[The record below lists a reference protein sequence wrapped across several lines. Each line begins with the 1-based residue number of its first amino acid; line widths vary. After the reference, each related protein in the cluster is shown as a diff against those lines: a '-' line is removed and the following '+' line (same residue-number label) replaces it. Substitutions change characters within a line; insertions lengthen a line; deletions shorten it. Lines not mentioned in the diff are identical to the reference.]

1 MDFSKGPVVK
11 TELVCKWIDRTSPR
25 RQRLGRAAAAAASVC
40 EQTFGS
46 MHELVDH
53 VTTEHVAAGLESL
66 SHVCMWDECLRGGKA
81 FKAKYKLI
89 NHIRVHTGEKPF
101 SCAFPN
107 CGKMPREQLHSLTLK
122 KEQMCEKPFQ
132 CEFCERRFANSS
144 DRKKHS
150 QVHTA
155 SKPYDCKA
163 LGCTKSY
170 THPSSLRKHMKVHVK
185 SSPTSEPRDPYDSIP
200 HQLQQPHQALLEPLN
215 LKMNRHSP
223 SLANNNAEF
232 PLLTNHELGLSSAGE
247 ADHKLLL
254 RSSSPMAMPLDLS
267 LSGLKSQ
274 LAQRQQSGRT
284 PRRSQRSVNPA
295 LPQLSN
301 IKEWYVCTRTT
312 APHFPLL
319 HPDHIKSEPSDDDEY
334 VTTDDQFCVVKNG
347 CLARFSVTPD
357 LAALTTSNFVLLLLS
372 SQYFTFDKILIAN
385 RGEIACRVIKTCK
398 KMGIQTVAV
407 HSDVDSSAVHPG
419 YGFLSEN
426 KEFAKRLAAEGVA
439 FIGPDTHAIQ
449 AMGDKIESKLIAK
462 AAKVNTIPG
471 FDGVVETVEE
481 AVKIAQEIGYP
492 VMIKAS
498 AGGGGKGMRIS
509 WNDEETRYRIP
520 SFCLHLQLQ

>member
-1 MDFSKGPVVK
+1 MKRAAVVARHNGLVSPLGNNNSSSIVSPHQQRAANISASADSCAGVGMDGLLDFSKGPTVK
-11 TELVCKWIDRTSPR
+11 TELVCKWIDRTSS
-25 RQRLGRAAAAAASVC
+25 RQRLGRTATSVC
-40 EQTFGS
+40 EQTFSS

-53 VTTEHVAAGLESL
+53 VTTEHVAAGLETL

-107 CGKMPREQLHSLTLK
+107 CGKMFARSENLK
-122 KEQMCEKPFQ
+122 IHTRTHTGEKPFQ

-185 SSPTSEPRDPYDSIP
+185 SSPTSNPQDMYDSIS
-200 HQLQQPHQALLEPLN
+200 HHLQQPHQALLEPLD
-215 LKMNRHSP
+215 LKINRHSP
-223 SLANNNAEF
+223 SHANFHTHF
-232 PLLTNHELGLSSAGE
+232 PLVAKHELDLSPPS
-247 ADHKLLL
+247 DVDSKLLL

-301 IKEWYVCTRTT
+301 IKEWYVCTRSSV
-312 APHFPLL
+312 PHFPLL
-319 HPDHIKSEPSDDDEY
+319 HPDHIKSEPIDDVEY
-334 VTTDDQFCVVKNG
+334 VT
-347 CLARFSVTPD
+347 
-357 LAALTTSNFVLLLLS
+357 
-372 SQYFTFDKILIAN
+372 
-385 RGEIACRVIKTCK
+385 
-398 KMGIQTVAV
+398 
-407 HSDVDSSAVHPG
+407 
-419 YGFLSEN
+419 
-426 KEFAKRLAAEGVA
+426 
-439 FIGPDTHAIQ
+439 
-449 AMGDKIESKLIAK
+449 
-462 AAKVNTIPG
+462 
-471 FDGVVETVEE
+471 
-481 AVKIAQEIGYP
+481 
-492 VMIKAS
+492 
-498 AGGGGKGMRIS
+498 
-509 WNDEETRYRIP
+509 
-520 SFCLHLQLQ
+520 

>member
-1 MDFSKGPVVK
+1 MLSMKRAAGVARHNGLVSPLGNNNSGASSIVSQQRAACVPASADGGPGGGMDGLLDFSKGPAVK
-11 TELVCKWIDRTSPR
+11 TELVCKWVDRTSPR
-25 RQRLGRAAAAAASVC
+25 QRLGRTATSVC
-40 EQTFGS
+40 DQTFGS

-107 CGKMPREQLHSLTLK
+107 CGKMFARSENLK
-122 KEQMCEKPFQ
+122 IHTRTHTGEKPFQ

-163 LGCTKSY
+163 MGCTKSY

-185 SSPTSEPRDPYDSIP
+185 SSPTSEPQDAYDSIP
-200 HQLQQPHQALLEPLN
+200 HQLQQPHQALIEPLD
-215 LKMNRHSP
+215 LKINRLSP
-223 SLANNNAEF
+223 SLANKNANF
-232 PLLTNHELGLSSAGE
+232 PLLSNHELDINSTSEVG
-247 ADHKLLL
+247 HKLLL

-267 LSGLKSQ
+267 LSGLKNQ
-274 LAQRQQSGRT
+274 LAQKQQSGRT

-319 HPDHIKSEPSDDDEY
+319 HPDHIKSEPSDDEEY
-334 VTTDDQFCVVKNG
+334 VT
-347 CLARFSVTPD
+347 
-357 LAALTTSNFVLLLLS
+357 
-372 SQYFTFDKILIAN
+372 
-385 RGEIACRVIKTCK
+385 
-398 KMGIQTVAV
+398 
-407 HSDVDSSAVHPG
+407 
-419 YGFLSEN
+419 
-426 KEFAKRLAAEGVA
+426 
-439 FIGPDTHAIQ
+439 
-449 AMGDKIESKLIAK
+449 
-462 AAKVNTIPG
+462 
-471 FDGVVETVEE
+471 
-481 AVKIAQEIGYP
+481 
-492 VMIKAS
+492 
-498 AGGGGKGMRIS
+498 
-509 WNDEETRYRIP
+509 
-520 SFCLHLQLQ
+520 

>member
-1 MDFSKGPVVK
+1 MRSSPHQNTQEGGKTTRNGFPLGFNRFDRRSEAFSRRQERGKPAVVSMKRVAVVARHNGLVSPLGNNNSGASNIVSSPQQRTTIVTAPAENVTGGGVDGLLDYSKGPAIK
-11 TELVCKWIDRTSPR
+11 TELVCKWTDRTSS
-25 RQRLGRAAAAAASVC
+25 RQRLERTATSVC
-40 EQTFGS
+40 DQTFNS

-53 VTTEHVAAGLESL
+53 VTTEHVAAGLEAL

-107 CGKMPREQLHSLTLK
+107 CGKMFARSENLK
-122 KEQMCEKPFQ
+122 IHTRTHTGEKPFQ

-185 SSPTSEPRDPYDSIP
+185 SSPTSEPQDPYDSIL
-200 HQLQQPHQALLEPLN
+200 HQQHQQPHQALLEPLD
-215 LKMNRHSP
+215 LKMNRLSP
-223 SLANNNAEF
+223 SLIDRNTHF
-232 PLLTNHELGLSSAGE
+232 PALSIHNLDSSSVGE
-247 ADHKLLL
+247 VDHKLPL

-267 LSGLKSQ
+267 LSGLKSR
-274 LAQRQQSGRT
+274 LAQQQQGTRT

-295 LPQLSN
+295 LPQVSN

-312 APHFPLL
+312 AQHFPLL

-334 VTTDDQFCVVKNG
+334 
-347 CLARFSVTPD
+347 
-357 LAALTTSNFVLLLLS
+357 
-372 SQYFTFDKILIAN
+372 
-385 RGEIACRVIKTCK
+385 
-398 KMGIQTVAV
+398 
-407 HSDVDSSAVHPG
+407 
-419 YGFLSEN
+419 
-426 KEFAKRLAAEGVA
+426 
-439 FIGPDTHAIQ
+439 
-449 AMGDKIESKLIAK
+449 
-462 AAKVNTIPG
+462 NT
-471 FDGVVETVEE
+471 
-481 AVKIAQEIGYP
+481 
-492 VMIKAS
+492 
-498 AGGGGKGMRIS
+498 
-509 WNDEETRYRIP
+509 
-520 SFCLHLQLQ
+520 

>member
-1 MDFSKGPVVK
+1 MKRAAAVARHNGLVSPLGNNNSGASSIVSPPRTASLSAAADAGPGGGTDGLLDFSRGPAVK
-11 TELVCKWIDRTSPR
+11 TELACRWVDRSSPR
-25 RQRLGRAAAAAASVC
+25 QMLGRTAASVC

-53 VTTEHVAAGLESL
+53 VTTEHVAAGFECL

-107 CGKMPREQLHSLTLK
+107 CGKMFARSENLK
-122 KEQMCEKPFQ
+122 IHTRTHTGEKPFQ

-185 SSPTSEPRDPYDSIP
+185 SSPPADPQDAYDP
-200 HQLQQPHQALLEPLN
+200 HQLQQPHPALLEPLD
-215 LKMNRHSP
+215 LKIHRLSP
-223 SLANNNAEF
+223 SLVNGNTAF
-232 PLLTNHELGLSSAGE
+232 PLLSNRALDIGPAGG

-254 RSSSPMAMPLDLS
+254 RSSSPMAVPLDLS

-274 LAQRQQSGRT
+274 LAQKQQSGRT
-284 PRRSQRSVNPA
+284 RRRSQRSVNPA

-301 IKEWYVCTRTT
+301 IKEWYVCTRST
-312 APHFPLL
+312 APHIPLL

-334 VTTDDQFCVVKNG
+334 VT
-347 CLARFSVTPD
+347 
-357 LAALTTSNFVLLLLS
+357 
-372 SQYFTFDKILIAN
+372 
-385 RGEIACRVIKTCK
+385 
-398 KMGIQTVAV
+398 
-407 HSDVDSSAVHPG
+407 
-419 YGFLSEN
+419 
-426 KEFAKRLAAEGVA
+426 
-439 FIGPDTHAIQ
+439 
-449 AMGDKIESKLIAK
+449 
-462 AAKVNTIPG
+462 
-471 FDGVVETVEE
+471 
-481 AVKIAQEIGYP
+481 
-492 VMIKAS
+492 
-498 AGGGGKGMRIS
+498 
-509 WNDEETRYRIP
+509 
-520 SFCLHLQLQ
+520 

>member
-1 MDFSKGPVVK
+1 MRSVFDQNTQEGSGTALNGCPLDYTRFPWTSGLWLAVGAGQPAVLSMKRTAVVARHNGLVSPLGNNNSGASSIVLPLQPRTTGLCASVDSGTGGGMDGLLDFSKGPTVK
-11 TELVCKWIDRTSPR
+11 TELVCKWIDRTSS
-25 RQRLGRAAAAAASVC
+25 RQRLGRTATSVC
-40 EQTFGS
+40 DQTFSS

-53 VTTEHVAAGLESL
+53 VTTEHVSAGLETL

-107 CGKMPREQLHSLTLK
+107 CGKMFARSENLK
-122 KEQMCEKPFQ
+122 IHTRTHTGEKPFQ

-185 SSPTSEPRDPYDSIP
+185 SSPTSEPQDLYDSIP
-200 HQLQQPHQALLEPLN
+200 LQLQQPYQAVLEPLD
-215 LKMNRHSP
+215 LKMNRLSP
-223 SLANNNAEF
+223 SLANKHVHF
-232 PLLTNHELGLSSAGE
+232 PLLSGHELDLSEASE
-247 ADHKLLL
+247 ADSKLLL

-274 LAQRQQSGRT
+274 LTQRQQQSGRT

-312 APHFPLL
+312 APSFPLL
-319 HPDHIKSEPSDDDEY
+319 HPDHIKSEPSDEDDY
-334 VTTDDQFCVVKNG
+334 VT
-347 CLARFSVTPD
+347 
-357 LAALTTSNFVLLLLS
+357 
-372 SQYFTFDKILIAN
+372 
-385 RGEIACRVIKTCK
+385 
-398 KMGIQTVAV
+398 
-407 HSDVDSSAVHPG
+407 
-419 YGFLSEN
+419 
-426 KEFAKRLAAEGVA
+426 
-439 FIGPDTHAIQ
+439 
-449 AMGDKIESKLIAK
+449 
-462 AAKVNTIPG
+462 
-471 FDGVVETVEE
+471 
-481 AVKIAQEIGYP
+481 
-492 VMIKAS
+492 
-498 AGGGGKGMRIS
+498 
-509 WNDEETRYRIP
+509 
-520 SFCLHLQLQ
+520 